1 MTMGRMIV
9 VLSLILLVLVLLI
22 MILNADSLVLRDA
35 VVAE

>member
-9 VLSLILLVLVLLI
+9 VLRLILLVLVLLI
-22 MILNADSLVLRDA
+22 MILNTHSLVLRDA